1 VKLRRGARRP
11 RVKNVDDQMTFTEHL
26 GELRD
31 RLIKSILAIGAG
43 AIIVFLFYDP
53 ILTFLG
59 GPYEDF
65 CRATPD
71 QCSLGGDFII
81 TGPLDGFGIRL
92 KVAGWGGLALA
103 LPVVLW
109 QLWRF
114 ITPGLHPKEKKYAVP
129 FILSAVVLFFLGA
142 AVAYWTLPKALDF
155 LISFSGSSVT
165 SAFTPNSYISFI
177 VLMMAAFG
185 ISFLFPVL
193 LVFLELAG
201 VVTPKTL
208 SGFRRYAWVIIV
220 IFAAVITPSGD
231 PYSMLA
237 LAVPMVVF
245 YELSILIGRLIMRSR
260 AKAEARAAA
269 SSTTA

>member
-1 VKLRRGARRP
+1 
-11 RVKNVDDQMTFTEHL
+11 MTFTEHL

-31 RLIKSILAIGAG
+31 RLIKSLLAIAAG
-43 AIIVFLFYDP
+43 AIVVFVFYDP
-53 ILTFLG
+53 LLSFLG

-65 CRATPD
+65 CRTNAD
-71 QCSLGGDFII
+71 QCRLGGDFII

-114 ITPGLHPKEKKYAVP
+114 ITPGLHPNEKRYAVP
-129 FILSAVVLFFLGA
+129 FILSSVVLFFLGA
-142 AVAYWTLPKALDF
+142 AIAYWTLPKALDF

-165 SAFTPNSYISFI
+165 SAFTPNSYVSFI
-177 VLMMAAFG
+177 VVMMAAFG
-185 ISFLFPVL
+185 LSFLFPVL

-201 VVTPKTL
+201 VVTPATL
-208 SGFRRYAWVIIV
+208 ARFRRYAIVIVV

-237 LAVPMVVF
+237 LAVPMVLF
-245 YELSILIGRLIMRSR
+245 YEISILIGRLIMRSR
-260 AKAEARAAA
+260 ARAAA
-269 SSTTA
+269 RTAASGTTA